1 MQIHIVS
8 RLELERVEAGGQG
21 LGLAKKRLEVGWVGG
36 FDAGIE
42 SRPRATAAQAHEPTD
57 EQRSAGR
64 WFEAQSPGG
73 V

>member
-1 MQIHIVS
+1 MQIHIVP

-42 SRPRATAAQAHEPTD
+42 SRPQSHSGPSPRAH
-57 EQRSAGR
+57 
-64 WFEAQSPGG
+64 
-73 V
+73 